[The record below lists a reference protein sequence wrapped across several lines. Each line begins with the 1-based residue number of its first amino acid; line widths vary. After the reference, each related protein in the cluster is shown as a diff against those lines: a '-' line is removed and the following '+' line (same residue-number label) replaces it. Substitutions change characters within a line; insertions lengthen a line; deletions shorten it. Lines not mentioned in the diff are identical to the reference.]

1 MQELAVAF
9 IVGTLL
15 LLFAWQ
21 SIVGQKVFGK
31 EIARVTEMT
40 LDLISN
46 ICKGIYNFF
55 KKKTPKLIA
64 WIKSLIP

>member
-1 MQELAVAF
+1 MQELVVAF

-31 EIARVTEMT
+31 EIAKVTEMT
-40 LDLISN
+40 LDLLLN
-46 ICKGIYNFF
+46 ICKGIYAFG
-55 KKKTPKLIA
+55 KKQLPKLIA